1 MKGKTGEGKKQRG
14 RASIVF
20 ETPPVIT
27 AAASTVGKKEGDGPL
42 GTCFDR
48 VELDPM
54 LGKKTWEEAE
64 SELQSRTAGL
74 VIEKSGLSREEI
86 RYSFAG
92 DLLAQLIATS
102 FGNVNL
108 EIPMFGLYGA
118 CSTMGE
124 GLGLGAMCVEG
135 GFADHVLVSAS
146 SHFASAEKQF
156 RFPLEYG
163 NQRLEPGMNVVE
175 IARMLKLG
183 MQTPVR
189 VTLNYARTRAFLASR
204 LARQLDADSAELMRA
219 LTDPQLAREVGTDS
233 LQLFSIFIP
242 NTYEFYWTVSPED
255 FVRRMRKEYDRFWT
269 PERDAA
275 RRRSGLSRDEVMTLA
290 SIVTEETNKADE
302 MPRVAGVYINRLR
315 KGMPLQADPTVKY
328 ALQDFSLRRI
338 LHKHLRTPSPYNTYL
353 NKGLPPS
360 SIAMPSVAA
369 IDGVLNFENH
379 DYLFF
384 CARPTFDGYHSFA
397 RTYGEHLAN
406 ARAYSAELNRRN
418 IK

>member
-163 NQRLEPGMNVVE
+163 NQRP
-175 IARMLKLG
+175 
-183 MQTPVR
+183 
-189 VTLNYARTRAFLASR
+189 Y
-204 LARQLDADSAELMRA
+204 SA
-219 LTDPQLAREVGTDS
+219 T
-233 LQLFSIFIP
+233 
-242 NTYEFYWTVSPED
+242 WTVTGCGAVILSSGSYRGEEPPLAKITAVTTGKIVDMDFHDSMNMGAAMAPED
-255 FVRRMRKEYDRFWT
+255 VNLDPYIFRRA
-269 PERDAA
+269 ERCVSHIIRYYHNHSLAFPLERTETENRQSHLIPYLTSSGILSVQMFFLSKH
-275 RRRSGLSRDEVMTLA
+275 RR
-290 SIVTEETNKADE
+290 
-302 MPRVAGVYINRLR
+302 
-315 KGMPLQADPTVKY
+315 
-328 ALQDFSLRRI
+328 
-338 LHKHLRTPSPYNTYL
+338 
-353 NKGLPPS
+353 
-360 SIAMPSVAA
+360 
-369 IDGVLNFENH
+369 
-379 DYLFF
+379 
-384 CARPTFDGYHSFA
+384 
-397 RTYGEHLAN
+397 
-406 ARAYSAELNRRN
+406 
-418 IK
+418 